1 MRYLFILFFLLFSS
15 NAYSAQQG
23 NTTGVGTWDLG
34 SAKLEIPN
42 STTLPVTCTVGQI
55 YMDTDATSGQ
65 RIYACQSTDT
75 WALQGD
81 GGAGGGAPTT
91 VDYLVGTADGTLS
104 AEIVVGTSPGGELGG
119 TWGSPTLDDS
129 VTVTGW
135 ELGASTAS
143 TSITSPIHS
152 SNNADPAD
160 AGIIRLG
167 NAELIGWEASPAGT
181 DETLTVS
188 TAENFQISGPIEIDA
203 TDPADAEAIRLD
215 NAEGIAWEASP
226 AGTDVT
232 LKVDA
237 SEILQV
243 SGALNAGGAIT
254 GSNLSGTN
262 TGDNDEVGTKTSGNL
277 CTADGSAVQCTTTP
291 ATGILTWLAT
301 PSSANLRS
309 ALTDESGTGV
319 AVFAAGDIGAGTATT
334 PSADDNDTSVATT
347 AYVQTELNA
356 AGGRSLSCAS
366 GSCDADVELYTRTI
380 CYRLKGPLAT
390 DDDKSIW
397 INDSANQF
405 TVTKLWCESDQTVN
419 TMFQVDDGTPADMD
433 TVDLA
438 CITTPDTD
446 TSLDGDATIAA
457 GDRVD
462 LDIASVSGSP
472 TWVTVCFTG
481 TYDD

>member
-1 MRYLFILFFLLFSS
+1 MRYILVLLFLLFSS

-23 NTTGVGTWDLG
+23 STTGVGTWDMT
-34 SAKLEIPN
+34 SAKFKLPN
-42 STTLPVTCTVGQI
+42 TTTCVAGDCDAAGEAGRI
-55 YMDTDATSGQ
+55 CIDTDATSGQ
-65 RIYACQSTDT
+65 QVYVCEGLAG
-75 WALQGD
+75 WKLQGD
-81 GGAGGGAPTT
+81 GGAGGAPTDA
-91 VDYLVGTADGTLS
+91 DYLVGTANGSLS

-119 TWGSPTLDDS
+119 TWASPTIDDS
-129 VTVTGW
+129 VAVTSWNLTTPTITTSLTTSTPTTISAAELDRLDGLSGTIVTTAAGTATLATTVTTNANLTGEVTSVGNAATIADTVTVTGW
-135 ELGASTAS
+135 TMGAS
-143 TSITSPIHS
+143 
-152 SNNADPAD
+152 
-160 AGIIRLG
+160 
-167 NAELIGWEASPAGT
+167 
-181 DETLTVS
+181 V
-188 TAENFQISGPIEIDA
+188 
-203 TDPADAEAIRLD
+203 
-215 NAEGIAWEASP
+215 
-226 AGTDVT
+226 
-232 LKVDA
+232 
-237 SEILQV
+237 
-243 SGALNAGGAIT
+243 
-254 GSNLSGTN
+254 
-262 TGDNDEVGTKTSGNL
+262 
-277 CTADGSAVQCTTTP
+277 
-291 ATGILTWLAT
+291 
-301 PSSANLRS
+301 
-309 ALTDESGTGV
+309 
-319 AVFAAGDIGAGTATT
+319 ATT
-334 PSADDNDTSVATT
+334 PSADDNDTSLATT

-356 AGGRSLSCAS
+356 AGGRSLSCSS